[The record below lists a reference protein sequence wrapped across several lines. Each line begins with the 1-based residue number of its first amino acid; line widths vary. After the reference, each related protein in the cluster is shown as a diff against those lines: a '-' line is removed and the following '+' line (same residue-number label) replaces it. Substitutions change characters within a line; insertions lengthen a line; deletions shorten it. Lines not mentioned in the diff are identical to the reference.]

1 MTSRTAV
8 IDFLAAL
15 DDDELDELL
24 TEARD
29 VTDEKAPKRKSSKGG
44 SAGKAEAERRFGTK

>member
-29 VTDEKAPKRKSSKGG
+29 VTDEKAPKAAHEETSYPDSWR
-44 SAGKAEAERRFGTK
+44 TQ

>member
-29 VTDEKAPKRKSSKGG
+29 VTDEKTPKRKSGKGG